1 MQMYAPPTI
10 VEGRYNLVSDVC
22 IRSPS
27 VSYHVKL
34 WFSLVCCH
42 INLIL
47 SLQWRELFVINYRVF
62 QISVLGRIS
71 LFYGHANV
79 KVRARNVVLWTH
91 ILVIFKSLDTEDMW
105 TCHHKGIRECVESFI
120 VLNHF
125 LLYYFNIRNKSSR
138 IFTLK
143 KSRFSSGSHNPQRNF
158 TNIKISESTIVMF
171 GVFGK
176 CTLFYIAAHW
186 NSSFGCFFNL
196 FFQSMEVTHVQLY
209 LDWSNIYFV

>member
-1 MQMYAPPTI
+1 M
-10 VEGRYNLVSDVC
+10 VSDVC
-22 IRSPS
+22 VRSPS

-105 TCHHKGIRECVESFI
+105 TCHHKGIRETQCVKSFI

-171 GVFGK
+171 GVFWK
-176 CTLFYIAAHW
+176 CICNFVLYC
-186 NSSFGCFFNL
+186 SSLKLIFWL
-196 FFQSMEVTHVQLY
+196 FF
-209 LDWSNIYFV
+209 